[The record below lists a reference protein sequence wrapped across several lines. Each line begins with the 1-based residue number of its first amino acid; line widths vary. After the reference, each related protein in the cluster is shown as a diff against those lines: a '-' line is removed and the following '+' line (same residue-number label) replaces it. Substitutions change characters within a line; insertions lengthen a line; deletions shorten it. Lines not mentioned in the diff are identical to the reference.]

1 MDLIVYSNTYLS
13 IYNQLIKKMANAINW
28 FEIPA
33 KNLDRACSF
42 YGAVLNGEIHQ
53 QEIVGTRMG
62 FLPHGQQEVG
72 GALVEGDGYEPSES
86 GPLVYLNG
94 GQDLS
99 DPLGRVEQAGGKVV
113 LPKTKISD
121 EIGYMAIFKDSEG
134 NKVAFHSP
142 Q

>member
-1 MDLIVYSNTYLS
+1 
-13 IYNQLIKKMANAINW
+13 MANAINW

-33 KNLDRACSF
+33 KNLDRACNF
-42 YGAVLNGEIHQ
+42 YSAVLNGDVHQ
-53 QEIVGTRMG
+53 QEIVGMRMG

-94 GQDLS
+94 GDDLS
-99 DPLGRVEQAGGKVV
+99 DPLSRVEQAGGRVV

-121 EIGYMAIFKDSEG
+121 EIGYMAIIKDSEG
-134 NKVAFHSP
+134 NKIAFHSP